1 MNLSEREW
9 TVLNAL
15 WKTNGAELGVLVN
28 ELYKETGWNRNTVHT
43 YLTRME
49 AKGLVRI
56 NKEVTPHIYCA
67 MIDRESCQQ
76 KERHSFLNRVYSGS
90 AGDLIAAFLKEEP
103 ISQEEREKLRKIL
116 QSCKS
121 TICTLTFTSFHIYQI
136 STQHHHIWIVRIY
149 NIR

>member
-1 MNLSEREW
+1 MNLSDREW

-15 WKTNGAELGVLVN
+15 WKTGGAELGVLVN
-28 ELYKETGWNRNTVHT
+28 ELYQVTGWNRNTVHT

-56 NKEVTPHIYCA
+56 NKDVAPHIYCA
-67 MIDRESCQQ
+67 MIDRERCQQ
-76 KERHSFLNRVYSGS
+76 RERQSFLSRVYSGS

-116 QSCKS
+116 DDME
-121 TICTLTFTSFHIYQI
+121 
-136 STQHHHIWIVRIY
+136 V
-149 NIR
+149 

>member
-28 ELYKETGWNRNTVHT
+28 ELYKDTGWNRNTVHT

-49 AKGLVRI
+49 SKNLVSI
-56 NKEVTPHIYCA
+56 DKNASPHIYRA
-67 MIDRESCQQ
+67 NIDRESCRQ
-76 KERHSFLNRVYSGS
+76 KERMSFLKRFYSGS

-103 ISQEEREKLRKIL
+103 ITSEEKERLRRIL
-116 QSCKS
+116 DDME
-121 TICTLTFTSFHIYQI
+121 
-136 STQHHHIWIVRIY
+136 V
-149 NIR
+149 